1 MARKIHSITGLA
13 QENKRLTDSL
23 KNRSKL
29 LSDANKEL
37 KKATQAK
44 SELLDRTSHEL
55 HASLNIIIGF
65 AELMLDEVPGKIND
79 DQKRSLND
87 ILNSGRRLQNLID
100 NILEWFET
108 ESRKTQ

>member
-1 MARKIHSITGLA
+1 MARKIYGIMEMTRENNDLNESLIHHS
-13 QENKRLTDSL
+13 KM
-23 KNRSKL
+23 

-44 SELLDRTSHEL
+44 SELLDKTSHEL

-65 AELMLDEVPGKIND
+65 AELLLDEVPGKINEE
-79 DQKRSLND
+79 QKRSLND
-87 ILNSGRRLQNLID
+87 ILNSGRRLQKLID

-108 ESRKTQ
+108 ESSKTQ